1 MAMGYEMLS
10 MNASN
15 LPKVK
20 SVIRGV
26 TLAWAEELL
35 AEIMQLEDAQVIA
48 ATVELALEKVGLGR
62 MIGLGR
68 S

>member
-1 MAMGYEMLS
+1 

-26 TLAWAEELL
+26 TQEWAKELL
-35 AEIMQLEDAQVIA
+35 AEVMQLENAQVIT
-48 ATVELALEKVGLGR
+48 ATIELALEKVGLGR
-62 MIGLGR
+62 MIGPGR
-68 S
+68 N

>member
-1 MAMGYEMLS
+1 MLS
-10 MNASN
+10 MNSSN

-26 TLAWAEELL
+26 TLEWAEELL
-35 AEIMQLEDAQVIA
+35 AEIMQLENAQVIA

-62 MIGLGR
+62 MIGPGR

>member
-1 MAMGYEMLS
+1 MGYEMLS

-26 TLAWAEELL
+26 TLVWAEELL

-68 S
+68 N